1 MCGFHLLL
9 KGMLHLFFYLFMES
23 TAFSSET
30 KLQLPSDAFWLVCAD
45 LSRTQQHRLYIL
57 HLKTFYHCNSQH
69 SIIILSVLQISLL
82 PLHNNTKTKKNK
94 NLRFLYTLR
103 KKQDKNKRK
112 NMIFIKDGTHSDIT
126 FCVQIIVIEMNK
138 IHESTQIIKGSA

>member
-45 LSRTQQHRLYIL
+45 LSRTQQHRLYTA
-57 HLKTFYHCNSQH
+57 LKNFLSLQFTAFYYYIVCLAN
-69 SIIILSVLQISLL
+69 
-82 PLHNNTKTKKNK
+82 
-94 NLRFLYTLR
+94 
-103 KKQDKNKRK
+103 
-112 NMIFIKDGTHSDIT
+112 IT
-126 FCVQIIVIEMNK
+126 FAV
-138 IHESTQIIKGSA
+138 A